1 VLSVTEART
10 LEEAHAV
17 FAAVRMD
24 HQVAQLEAGVQ
35 PDDHLDPK
43 SLGPLARH
51 HLRDAF
57 RAVASVQRNLDRELH
72 WSA

>member
-1 VLSVTEART
+1 VDYQVT
-10 LEEAHAV
+10 
-17 FAAVRMD
+17 
-24 HQVAQLEAGVQ
+24 QLKAGVER
-35 PDDHLDPK
+35 DDHLAPK

-57 RAVASVQRNLDRELH
+57 RAVAAVQRNLGREPH

>member
-1 VLSVTEART
+1 MLSVTEART
-10 LEEAHAV
+10 VEEAHAV

-24 HQVAQLEAGVQ
+24 HQVTQLKQGAQA
-35 PDDHLDPK
+35 DDRIDPK

-57 RAVASVQRNLDRELH
+57 RAVSSVQRSLDRELH